1 MKPRSSAQVLA
12 DTTSAMV
19 QKHDVTDSLARLLGD
34 CAEVLSAAAVGLL
47 VWSDRG
53 EIELLSSTSHAIAEL
68 ELFQIQQATGPC
80 IDAISGDTEI
90 SVVGSV
96 EILARWPGVGRV
108 ITDAGYRAVHASP
121 LRWHGQNLGAMNAF
135 FSGATALTKAQSLV
149 AQAFADVATL
159 VVMQPPELSDIEVG
173 GRLRSALAG
182 RTVVEQAK
190 GVIAQAKGVDMPSAY
205 DLLVGMASQR
215 QASLSV
221 VAEDFVRMAEHGSLP
236 D

>member
-1 MKPRSSAQVLA
+1 MKRRTAAQVLA
-12 DTTSAMV
+12 DATSSLV
-19 QKHDVTDSLARLLGD
+19 QTHDVTDSLARLLGD

-80 IDAISGDTEI
+80 IDAISSDSEI
-90 SVVGSV
+90 SVVGSAQ
-96 EILARWPGVGRV
+96 IMAHWPGVGRT
-108 ITDAGYRAVHASP
+108 ITEAGYRAVHASP
-121 LRWHGQNLGAMNAF
+121 LRWHGQNLGAMNVF
-135 FSGATALTKAQSLV
+135 FTEPQTLTKEQSLV

-159 VVMQPPELSDIEVG
+159 VVMQPAELSDLEVG
-173 GRLRSALAG
+173 ERTRSALAG

-190 GVIAQAKGVDMPSAY
+190 GVIAQQRGVDMPSAY
-205 DLLVGMASQR
+205 DLLMGMATEH

-221 VAEDFVRMAEHGSLP
+221 VAEDFVRMAQQGSLP